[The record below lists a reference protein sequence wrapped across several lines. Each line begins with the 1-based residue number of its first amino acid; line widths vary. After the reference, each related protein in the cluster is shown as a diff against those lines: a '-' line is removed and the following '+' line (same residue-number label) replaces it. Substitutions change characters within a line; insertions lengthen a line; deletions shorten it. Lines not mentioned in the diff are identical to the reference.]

1 MTRILAL
8 AMGTAVA
15 AAGVAATA
23 SWSPVLAQ
31 SQPEAGAPAR
41 GGTELSPSE
50 RRRPQERQRD
60 LVQAFDLDRDGD
72 GVLNLAETKAPR
84 RSATTTSTPTSTTPW
99 TGRRPAAIRW
109 RRPRSARPTPTATAW

>member
-60 LVQAFDLDRDGD
+60 LVQAFDLDRDG
-72 GVLNLAETKAPR
+72 VLNLAETKAPR